1 MISHKFSINE
11 IAKNYLKFITNP
23 NEYLGII
30 ISYNSKT
37 LSRKIEDNSKIKNRI
52 FGLYKK
58 YGWKAVAGIFLYY
71 LVRDVSLYIV
81 LPYLIAKKIIFN

>member
-1 MISHKFSINE
+1 MI
-11 IAKNYLKFITNP
+11 
-23 NEYLGII
+23 
-30 ISYNSKT
+30 
-37 LSRKIEDNSKIKNRI
+37 SKIKNRI

-58 YGWKAVAGIFLYY
+58 YGWKAVVGIFLYY

>member
-1 MISHKFSINE
+1 MI
-11 IAKNYLKFITNP
+11 
-23 NEYLGII
+23 
-30 ISYNSKT
+30 
-37 LSRKIEDNSKIKNRI
+37 SKIKNRI

-81 LPYLIAKKIIFN
+81 LPYLIAKKIIIN